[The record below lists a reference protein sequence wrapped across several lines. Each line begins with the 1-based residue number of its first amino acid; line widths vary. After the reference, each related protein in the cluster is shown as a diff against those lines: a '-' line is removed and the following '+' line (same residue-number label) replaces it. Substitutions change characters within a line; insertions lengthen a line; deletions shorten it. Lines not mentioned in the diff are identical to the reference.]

1 MQVTREEILSQI
13 RKIATNDGAV
23 PGSQRFLKVTGLNKN
38 DWYGRY
44 WARWG
49 DAVEEA
55 GLSANSFQAASDK
68 NAILIAYIDLIKELG
83 KIPTEG
89 ELRLAK
95 RSKSDFPAH
104 STFAIHMGLKKQRLQ
119 TALDFVASTTKEPEI
134 IALLEDAIL
143 HLPSDATTEVE
154 AVKNDLPVATGFV
167 YLLKSGKF
175 YKIGKTNSIDRRQYE
190 IGLQLAEAL
199 QPIHSIETDDPS
211 GIEAY
216 WHNRFKSKR
225 LNGEWFDLDSSDIRA
240 FKLRKKFM

>member
-1 MQVTREEILSQI
+1 MQVSRDEILAQI
-13 RKIATNDGAV
+13 RSIATTDGAA
-23 PGSQRFLKVTGLNKN
+23 PGSQRFHKITGLNKN

-55 GLSANSFQAASDK
+55 GLSANSFQAVFDK
-68 NAILIAYIDLIKELG
+68 NAILIAYIDLIKQLG

-104 STFAIHMGLKKQRLQ
+104 STFAVHMGLKKQRLQ
-119 TALDFVASTTKEPEI
+119 TALDFVVSTTNDPEI
-134 IALLEDAIL
+134 IVLLTDAISL
-143 HLPSDATTEVE
+143 LPSDTTTEVE
-154 AVKNDLPVATGFV
+154 AIFSDERFATGFV
-167 YLLKSGKF
+167 YLIRSGKF

-216 WHNRFKSKR
+216 WHNRFKGKR
-225 LNGEWFDLDSSDIRA
+225 LNGEWFDLDASDIRA
-240 FKLRKKFM
+240 FKLRRKFM